1 MVFAIQK
8 RHFSQEQE
16 VVIESEQAPQPK
28 FGTAEKAEFK
38 AETRKLLDIVAKSIY
53 TDSEV
58 FVRELISNAS
68 DALEKQRIHQ
78 LTSSVSGQDLHINL
92 ITNEKERTLT
102 IFDTGVG
109 MSRAEVCENLGT
121 IAKSGSQEFMKNMEK
136 GGDSADSIIGQ
147 FGVGFYSTF
156 IVSDHVE
163 VITKRDNEPAVRW
176 VSDGTGEYEV

>member
-1 MVFAIQK
+1 
-8 RHFSQEQE
+8 
-16 VVIESEQAPQPK
+16 
-28 FGTAEKAEFK
+28 
-38 AETRKLLDIVAKSIY
+38 VAKSIY

-68 DALEKQRIHQ
+68 DALEKQRMKELKGSVGGDQ
-78 LTSSVSGQDLHINL
+78 LFVNI

-102 IFDTGVG
+102 IFDTGIG
-109 MSRAEVCENLGT
+109 MNKQEVCDNLGT
-121 IAKSGSQEFMKNMEK
+121 IARSGSQEFVKQLEK
-136 GGDSADSIIGQ
+136 SGDATDSIIGQ

-163 VITKRDNEPAVRW
+163 VISKKDNEKAVRW